1 MTKKDSIASLSVG
14 LLIAMLSLIIS
25 KNIGINFIYLLP
37 SVALFPLLSFSGL
50 FVSSLVLKKIPVLFQ
65 AAKFLLVGALN
76 TFVDLGVLNLLI
88 LLFSV
93 EAGFLFSIFKG
104 SSFAVAVINSYAWN
118 KYWTFES
125 AAGDKKKEF
134 SKFLVVSIIGFILNV
149 GIASLL
155 VNILKAP
162 EGIDPKVWANIAALF
177 ATIASMVWN
186 FTGYKLM
193 VFKK

>member
-14 LLIAMLSLIIS
+14 LLIALLSLIIS
-25 KNIGINFIYLLP
+25 KNIGIRFIYLLP

-104 SSFAVAVINSYAWN
+104 SSFAVAVINSYAW
-118 KYWTFES
+118 
-125 AAGDKKKEF
+125 
-134 SKFLVVSIIGFILNV
+134 
-149 GIASLL
+149 
-155 VNILKAP
+155 
-162 EGIDPKVWANIAALF
+162 
-177 ATIASMVWN
+177 
-186 FTGYKLM
+186 
-193 VFKK
+193 